1 MYFNNFPTLQY
12 EFSGI
17 GEDKSNKSAL
27 IKDIT
32 TNIRFKK
39 AFIEALPLVQTYK
52 IRDGDTPEIISEKL
66 YGNSKYHWILML
78 LNQRY
83 DYIDDFPI
91 AGKELEILVNNKY
104 GSARNRI
111 HHFTDSSGDIVNGYC
126 TIKLTKNVTGS
137 IIVDGNTENVIGAN
151 TSFLTQLIPGNLI
164 YSLENGIIGVVKT
177 INSNTSFSLTEKT
190 EVPYNG
196 AFKCVLPIEIGNVL
210 KNKSAT
216 FDCIGRIESDL
227 GNGSYNVMLTS
238 SSFVAGTGVEVMKY
252 YDDADGNFAQTLIGK
267 TSISN
272 VTYTADSYYKT
283 NWEYEY
289 ELNEEKRELKVL
301 PSAYLDQV
309 LNEFN
314 DILTK

>member
-12 EFSGI
+12 EFTGI
-17 GEDKSNKSAL
+17 GEDKSNKSVL

-39 AFIEALPLVQTYK
+39 AFIEALPLVQSYK

-66 YGNSKYHWILML
+66 YGNSSYHWILML

-83 DYIDDFPI
+83 DYIDDFPL

-104 GSARNRI
+104 GSARDRI
-111 HHFTDSSGDIVNGYC
+111 HHFVDSSGDIVNGYC
-126 TIKLTKNVTGS
+126 TIKLTKNVTGT
-137 IIVDGNTENVIGAN
+137 IIVDGNTAVVTGIK
-151 TSFLTQLIPGNLI
+151 TSFLTQLVPGNLI
-164 YSLENGIIGVVKT
+164 YSLDDELIGTVKT
-177 INSNTSFSLTEKT
+177 VTSNSVFVLTEKT
-190 EVPYNG
+190 EVPFNG
-196 AFKCVLPIEIGNVL
+196 VFKCVLPIEIGNVL
-210 KNKSAT
+210 RNKSAT

-227 GNGSYNVMLTS
+227 GNGSYGVMLTS
-238 SSFVAGTGVEVMKY
+238 SSFIAGTGVEIMKY
-252 YDDADGNFAQTLIGK
+252 YDDADGNFAQLLIGK
-267 TSISN
+267 TSISSVVYPN
-272 VTYTADSYYKT
+272 DSRYKT

-289 ELNEEKRELKVL
+289 ELNEERRELKVL